1 MKETLRNHS
10 YINVSLGIIN
20 QDAQTN
26 ATIISSDNMLYL
38 SSSNIFGAKND
49 MSNTIYATLEENYTK
64 VDGIAYFPPEDAAYA
79 DDYIGYISKGLCSEG
94 KAYLEISFGGKEYS
108 IKGLTITF
116 DDYPIDFDV
125 ITDDGIIRIKDNTR
139 ATVEL
144 TNVFSNITFMRVVAI
159 RMQSQHRRLRI
170 KNILFGLG
178 LNIVTDKIKDAS
190 LKSYVSPISDDV
202 PQVDFNLK
210 VVNKDNQYNIDNPD
224 SDINFL
230 ETGQDLLVQYGFE
243 IEDNLIEWFQVAKLK
258 LQSWRSDEETA
269 QFVAVDRLEM
279 MSGTYYRGRYYDSTI
294 SLHDL
299 AIDVLSDA
307 GLESEEYEI
316 DPYLKNINVKNP
328 MPVVTHKEAIQIIA
342 NCARCAFLYT
352 EQGKIALK
360 SNFEPEMN
368 VSGTEHELSNGQNV
382 IGDKEKARNYAFLDK
397 NFSILDGSMTFAPEP
412 INNEYAIFVSDLVS
426 NESGVFESE
435 QYIKISLEAAYTT
448 YGLTLVFEGIVPKR
462 LRIVAKNDDNVVKD
476 IIVDNSSNV
485 LTVREAFQYFNN
497 ISIYF
502 LEMSAPY
509 SRARISKFTFK
520 EITDYKVSKSDMLR
534 NPTGI
539 QLDKVKSISVQRTA
553 YEPSTVLK
561 QLAKGTYLLDS
572 TNNLVEFIF
581 SKKPSTG
588 YLIECNEATEIVESS
603 SFRVLV
609 SVKGLESPKSV
620 SVVLKGY
627 EYEVT
632 ENSVTKTINT
642 TGYEKSW
649 NNPLISEESMAKDL
663 CDWLANYFTVDKEYA
678 LSYRGDPSLQANDL
692 SYVQSEYIDN
702 LICRVYEHDIKYNG
716 AISGSIKARRY
727 LSG

>member
-1 MKETLRNHS
+1 MKETLRNRS

-20 QDAQTN
+20 QEAQTN
-26 ATIISSDNMLYL
+26 ASITSTDNMLYL
-38 SSSNIFGAKND
+38 SSRNIFGSKND

-64 VDGIAYFPPEDAAYA
+64 VDGIAYFPPEEAAYA

-94 KAYLEISFGGKEYS
+94 EAYLEISFGGKAYT

-125 ITDDGIIRIKDNTR
+125 ITDGGIVRIKDNTR
-139 ATVEL
+139 TTVEL
-144 TNVFSNITFMRVVAI
+144 TNIFSNTTFMRIVAI
-159 RMQSQHRRLRI
+159 RMQSQRRRLRI

-178 LNIVTDKIKDAS
+178 INIITDKIKDAS

-243 IEDNLIEWFQVAKLK
+243 IDDNLIEWFQVAKLK
-258 LQSWRSDEETA
+258 LQSWSSDEETA

-279 MSGTYYRGRYYDSTI
+279 MSGMYYRGRYYENTI
-294 SLHDL
+294 SLYDL

-307 GLESEEYEI
+307 GLESDEYEI
-316 DPYLKNINVKNP
+316 DPYLKNINVSNP

-352 EQGKIALK
+352 EQGKIALR

-368 VSGTEHELSNGQNV
+368 VSGTEHGLSNGQNV
-382 IGDKEKARNYAFLDK
+382 IGVKEEIRHYAFFDQ

-412 INNEYAIFVSDLVS
+412 LNNEHAIFVSDLVS
-426 NESGVFESE
+426 NELGVFESE

-462 LRIVAKNDDNVVKD
+462 LRIVAKNDANLVKD
-476 IIVDNSSNV
+476 IIVNNSSNI
-485 LTVREAFQYFNN
+485 LTVREDFKYFNN

-502 LEMSAPY
+502 LEMSEPY

-520 EITDYKVSKSDMLR
+520 EITDYKVNNSDMFR

-539 QLDKVKSISVQRTA
+539 QLDKVKSISVQWTT

-588 YLIECNEATEIVESS
+588 YVIECNEATEIVESS

-620 SVVLKGY
+620 AVVLKGY

-632 ENSVTKTINT
+632 ENSITKVINAA
-642 TGYEKSW
+642 GYEKSW
-649 NNPLISEESMAKDL
+649 NNPLISEESMAKEL
-663 CDWLANYFTVDKEYA
+663 CDWLANYFIVDKEYA
-678 LSYRGDPSLQANDL
+678 ISYRGDPSLQANDL

-702 LICRVYEHDIKYNG
+702 LICRVYEHDIRYNG
-716 AISGSIKARRY
+716 AISGNIKARRY

>member
-94 KAYLEISFGGKEYS
+94 KAYLEISFGEKEYS

-279 MSGTYYRGRYYDSTI
+279 MCGTYYRGRYYDSTI

-412 INNEYAIFVSDLVS
+412 INNEYAIFVSDLIS

-476 IIVDNSSNV
+476 IIVDNSSNI

-663 CDWLANYFTVDKEYA
+663 CDWLANYFTVDKEYS